1 MWKCGYCMLN
11 THYQRDEKLISV
23 RITRLYWFYNLW
35 IIHYPPCGYMRGVYK
50 WQVISFISTM
60 FPLPLHGI
68 STCYKRF
75 LHILFHIV
83 YPQSGD
89 K

>member
-1 MWKCGYCMLN
+1 MLN
-11 THYQRDEKLISV
+11 THYQRDEKIISV
-23 RITRLYWFYNLW
+23 WTTRLFCFYNLW
-35 IIHYPPCGYMRGVYK
+35 IIHYPTCGYMRDVYK

-68 STCYKRF
+68 STCYKRV

-83 YPQSGD
+83 YPQSVD